1 MNSVQEVVQHFR
13 SQPKKLALWTIQEGE
28 ISFGEL
34 GEQIGRAQAALRSH
48 GVQAGDSVLILE
60 FPGPR
65 LFASVIAVL
74 GLGASC
80 ILVEPWM
87 PISHIDHVVK
97 KVKPKVFIANTF
109 GRLWGVRVPS
119 IRAIPHWTSGAK
131 LLHGTGTLSGGVHA
145 ESIDA
150 GMPAMIAFS
159 SGTSGKP
166 KGVVRSHGYL
176 VDTHHI
182 LTSEA
187 KDDQFP
193 EPDLAVFPNIGLFH
207 ITTGR
212 GALLVPHSWSARGL
226 KKVAAAASKYRPAT
240 LSCGPAFLLK
250 LFEQPGFESLRTL
263 YVGGALTDC
272 WIFEKAFERWKNSR
286 ITHIYGGT
294 EAEPVSY
301 GDART
306 AVRESQARGFFQTL
320 QLGSPIGAIRYQLGD
335 EGAWVAGG
343 NVCGEYVGT
352 GAENDV
358 DENKLFK
365 RRDVDGTLWH
375 FMGDRLRKES
385 SGTSPTFW
393 YEGRSFQKRED
404 FMLEQSVYSLLQS
417 SRSFLVR
424 RPAGEV
430 GGELW
435 LAGEGVS
442 RRAAEIRR
450 QFPLIQAVKEISIV
464 RDRRHRARIDRARSL
479 KKGGLS

>member
-1 MNSVQEVVQHFR
+1 MNSVREVVQHFK
-13 SQPKKLALWTIQEGE
+13 SQPNKLALWTIQDGE
-28 ISFGEL
+28 ISFGQL
-34 GEQIGRAQAALRSH
+34 GEQIGRAQAVLRSL
-48 GVQAGDSVLILE
+48 GVTAGDSVLLLE

-65 LFASVIAVL
+65 LFASVIALL

-97 KVKPKVFIANTF
+97 RMKPKVFIANAF

-131 LLHGTGTLSGGVHA
+131 LLRGTGAVAPGVHA
-145 ESIDA
+145 EPVDPSA
-150 GMPAMIAFS
+150 AAMIAFS

-176 VDTHHI
+176 IETHHI
-182 LTSEA
+182 LTSEG
-187 KDDQFP
+187 KDAAYA

-212 GALLVPHSWSARGL
+212 GALLVPHSWSYSGL
-226 KKVAAAASKYRPAT
+226 RKVAAAAEKYRPAT

-250 LFEQPGFESLRTL
+250 LFDQAGFESLRTL

-272 WIFEKAFERWKNSR
+272 WVFERAFERWKEAN
-286 ITHIYGGT
+286 IIHIYGGT

-301 GDART
+301 GDARA
-306 AVRESQARGFFQTL
+306 AVLESQARGYFQTL
-320 QLGSPIGAIRYQLGD
+320 QLGSPIGAIQYKLGD

-352 GAENDV
+352 GVDNGAD
-358 DENKLFK
+358 DENKLLK
-365 RRDVDGTLWH
+365 RRDAEGTLWH
-375 FMGDRLRKES
+375 FMGDRIRLEEGK
-385 SGTSPTFW
+385 FW
-393 YEGRSFQKRED
+393 YEGRAFQNKED
-404 FMLEQSVYSLLQS
+404 FALEQSVYSFLQS
-417 SRSFLVR
+417 SRAFLVR
-424 RPAGEV
+424 PKAGQ
-430 GGELW
+430 LW
-435 LAGEGVS
+435 LVGEGVA
-442 RRAAEIRR
+442 RRDAEIRAR
-450 QFPLIQAVKEISIV
+450 FPQIQAVKELSIV